1 MNVFLTYAQGYK
13 SWAKRQRVE
22 WFETRTTQN
31 HKTTYMLT
39 YGKSVSILH
48 ACKIYSKWI
57 KIIAQYVLTHSGLM
71 NVRGTTNRFIDRNM
85 HKQVVAD
92 LSRRLITTLHS
103 AQQSQSDWC
112 TNIHIAGLQHYLRE
126 HYKLNEESDI
136 LVSNVVTRII
146 CLNPNTHKTQMT
158 KT

>member
-1 MNVFLTYAQGYK
+1 M
-13 SWAKRQRVE
+13 
-22 WFETRTTQN
+22 
-31 HKTTYMLT
+31 
-39 YGKSVSILH
+39 
-48 ACKIYSKWI
+48 
-57 KIIAQYVLTHSGLM
+57 IAQYVLTYSELM

-112 TNIHIAGLQHYLRE
+112 TNIHIAGLQNYLRE
-126 HYKLNEESDI
+126 NYKLNEESDI